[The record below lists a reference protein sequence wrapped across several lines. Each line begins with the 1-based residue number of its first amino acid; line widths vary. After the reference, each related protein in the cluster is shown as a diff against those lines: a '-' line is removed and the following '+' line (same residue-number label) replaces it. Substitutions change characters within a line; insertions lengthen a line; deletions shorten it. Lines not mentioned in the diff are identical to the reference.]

1 MSIHNGYYWYRMSLE
16 DRTSEPCTEDVQMP
30 CTEDVLMPCTERAL
44 RLLRKYIYIIILPR
58 DVNSV
63 KEYGR
68 GLSGNFET
76 EDVCKAKSTPL
87 FSLCQKCLTLSQTT
101 NFGLSLA
108 ERVCRRQF

>member
-16 DRTSEPCTEDVQMP
+16 DLPSGK
-30 CTEDVLMPCTERAL
+30 PCTERAL

-108 ERVCRRQF
+108 ERVCR